1 MKSLLIEDTTVDE
14 RMQIVKEALGGFGNC
29 DCEGIDMDDMYDDY
43 IFGRREL
50 ADINREF
57 SQQHAGAVKAEDR
70 DSQLRVDE
78 VGRLDHV
85 VLLVALDPVLGSE
98 GGAQPEVGQ
107 RGQRVEAVRQ
117 VGGDRGGMREQRDAL
132 SLQRGAKRGVGE
144 QAVDA
149 EGNSHAASGAPSVSA
164 KQSG

>member
-70 DSQLRVDE
+70 E
-78 VGRLDHV
+78 
-85 VLLVALDPVLGSE
+85 
-98 GGAQPEVGQ
+98 
-107 RGQRVEAVRQ
+107 
-117 VGGDRGGMREQRDAL
+117 
-132 SLQRGAKRGVGE
+132 
-144 QAVDA
+144 
-149 EGNSHAASGAPSVSA
+149 
-164 KQSG
+164 KQSGCGEKQGTSLCLRTRQSIPDEA